1 MEHDRNTQKSREQK
15 KQTQN
20 SDLFYLSLSI
30 SLQDK
35 KQGQQKSR
43 AAFLGGV
50 NKMRFSGSRRRSLPS
65 LCLSGCLDSSWGLL
79 LLLLAPRDITTLRHA
94 TWWWRAHDGL
104 RTKKGR
110 LGLGSCL
117 NYGLP
122 EEVASL
128 PAWRCSSCWNPECLF
143 LSLLYGRP
151 WFLICNEN
159 LQSHQEPTAPV
170 GLAAYSAECFVHFA
184 CCEHNVPVPISP
196 VPCGHR
202 VRLSQYSLY
211 VWLHCCAW
219 LCQIHPD
226 QVQDGGKPHR
236 LYSAQG
242 NGLPLTAAQSTC
254 HDGRPFPFYFT
265 SKSITSMNYILYISI
280 KFNSYQ
286 FQHDLEPFQKHYT
299 RDSLE

>member
-79 LLLLAPRDITTLRHA
+79 LLFLAPRDITTLRHA

-110 LGLGSCL
+110 RVGKLLELWAARRSGLPSCL
-117 NYGLP
+117 EMQQLLK
-122 EEVASL
+122 S
-128 PAWRCSSCWNPECLF
+128 RMS
-143 LSLLYGRP
+143 LSLSAL
-151 WFLICNEN
+151 WKAMV
-159 LQSHQEPTAPV
+159 SH
-170 GLAAYSAECFVHFA
+170 L
-184 CCEHNVPVPISP
+184 
-196 VPCGHR
+196 
-202 VRLSQYSLY
+202 
-211 VWLHCCAW
+211 
-219 LCQIHPD
+219 
-226 QVQDGGKPHR
+226 
-236 LYSAQG
+236 
-242 NGLPLTAAQSTC
+242 
-254 HDGRPFPFYFT
+254 
-265 SKSITSMNYILYISI
+265 
-280 KFNSYQ
+280 
-286 FQHDLEPFQKHYT
+286 
-299 RDSLE
+299 